1 MEAKSQE
8 VDAVAEYVELQR
20 LAKMNVLRAANHVD
34 DHRIQ
39 KTLTTRFVFD
49 WRFKPYDQSTKRW
62 LRRARLVAR
71 EYAFEEGRR
80 DDVFSPE
87 ADFQHCPLNP
97 CLARNDKMMLLV
109 HVDNVMLMGDKT
121 YVHEIFLPLLKK
133 KFDLSCELLKDA
145 GDSILFLKRLY
156 TRVDDGIVVKPGNY
170 IQKMLEAFE
179 ERFGMVRIQQELNGP
194 DSTTYRPV
202 TGMASYLAQERYDIA
217 YCVKE
222 LASKTVKPTILALQ
236 RLRKLLGYL
245 KGTQHY
251 ALKLTSPV
259 PGVGKLIHSDC
270 EYVLESYSDSDWSG
284 HKSHRFM
291 LFSLLKMRRE
301 MEELRENL
309 RVLQTDE
316 IHGINTMGDRM
327 LFQRNLAEVAR
338 LNGLS
343 AANRAEGRT
352 EEAFQM
358 FFRLWEGVVR
368 LGGDIESFEDPV
380 NEHERRELFLRN
392 SDIRDGGERR
402 SRHDS
407 PTSRGDLEDE
417 DFAELSPGEAQ
428 DGAPQTSPEP
438 EPHGIQNENLPTG
451 YEQDSE
457 TQLPLDP
464 EEELQGYADR
474 LDQEVRDLNVM

>member
-1 MEAKSQE
+1 MGETQ
-8 VDAVAEYVELQR
+8 DRRPAERQ
-20 LAKMNVLRAANHVD
+20 
-34 DHRIQ
+34 Q
-39 KTLTTRFVFD
+39 
-49 WRFKPYDQSTKRW
+49 
-62 LRRARLVAR
+62 AR
-71 EYAFEEGRR
+71 
-80 DDVFSPE
+80 
-87 ADFQHCPLNP
+87 
-97 CLARNDKMMLLV
+97 
-109 HVDNVMLMGDKT
+109 T
-121 YVHEIFLPLLKK
+121 KK
-133 KFDLSCELLKDA
+133 KRPCIFSTWSWHLHRFWISSGLAFPACVGLA
-145 GDSILFLKRLY
+145 I
-156 TRVDDGIVVKPGNY
+156 IAVVG
-170 IQKMLEAFE
+170 
-179 ERFGMVRIQQELNGP
+179 
-194 DSTTYRPV
+194 
-202 TGMASYLAQERYDIA
+202 
-217 YCVKE
+217 
-222 LASKTVKPTILALQ
+222 
-236 RLRKLLGYL
+236 
-245 KGTQHY
+245 
-251 ALKLTSPV
+251 
-259 PGVGKLIHSDC
+259 
-270 EYVLESYSDSDWSG
+270 
-284 HKSHRFM
+284 FM

-368 LGGDIESFEDPV
+368 LGGDI
-380 NEHERRELFLRN
+380 EHERRELFLRN